1 MVEAVRDGDSD
12 RIGGTGECPGDRA
25 HQRGP
30 MAGYGHRPKIVGVL
44 VAATIVVLTVVLCC
58 AAIGQ
63 AASLLDVDADH
74 FW

>member
-1 MVEAVRDGDSD
+1 
-12 RIGGTGECPGDRA
+12 
-25 HQRGP
+25 